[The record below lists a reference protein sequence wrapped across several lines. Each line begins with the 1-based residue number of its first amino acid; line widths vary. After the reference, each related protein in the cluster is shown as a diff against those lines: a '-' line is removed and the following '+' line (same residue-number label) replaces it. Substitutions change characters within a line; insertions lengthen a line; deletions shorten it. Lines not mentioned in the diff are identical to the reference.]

1 MFSVE
6 FLLASAGFFCFIEK
20 NYTLN
25 NHFRI
30 KKLPLYKFYSLFP
43 IFAMFKAYFDFS
55 RNERWGL
62 LVLVAIALTLF
73 TWPWLYPYFAPQ
85 KLEISPKWAEEAQ
98 AFNAQLAL
106 VEQEEDKYKTFS
118 NSYKNNY
125 SSYQRRDDD
134 NPNDAKTDNVVVEL
148 FVFNPNTATKEEF
161 IKLGLSEKVA
171 YSILNYREKGGQ
183 FRIKSDFSKIYT
195 LQPADFER
203 LLPYID
209 LPETKNL
216 TAQADTAKKFYNNN
230 PNANNFNS
238 INPNPSE
245 KYPQKAK
252 NNSVILDINKAQ
264 AADFEQLSGVGAGY
278 SNRIIKY
285 RESLGGFVKIEQ
297 IGEVYGLPDSVFQ
310 KIKANLSCPNPQPKL
325 INVNTATAEE
335 LKHPYLSFGQAKAIV
350 RYRERQGGRV
360 KNLDYLQTIMELDDQ
375 KKTAVRIRPYLKLD

>member
-1 MFSVE
+1 
-6 FLLASAGFFCFIEK
+6 
-20 NYTLN
+20 
-25 NHFRI
+25 
-30 KKLPLYKFYSLFP
+30 
-43 IFAMFKAYFDFS
+43 MFKSYFDFS

-62 LVLVAIALTLF
+62 ILLIIIAIGSF
-73 TWPWLYPYFAPQ
+73 LYPVLSPLFAPQ

-98 AFNAQLAL
+98 AFSAQLAI

-125 SSYQRRDDD
+125 SSYQRRDDSNETD
-134 NPNDAKTDNVVVEL
+134 TKTDNIEVEL

-183 FRIKSDFSKIYT
+183 FRIKSDFAKIYT

-209 LPETKNL
+209 LPETKNPAQV
-216 TAQADTAKKFYNNN
+216 AQADTAKKFYNNN
-230 PNANNFNS
+230 PNANNFNNL
-238 INPNPSE
+238 NPNPSE

-252 NNSVILDINKAQ
+252 NNSIVLDINKAQ
-264 AADFEQLSGVGAGY
+264 AADFEQLSGIGAGY

-285 RESLGGFVKIEQ
+285 RESLGGFVRIEQ
-297 IGEVYGLPDSVFQ
+297 IGEVYGLPDSIFQ
-310 KIKANLSCPNPQPKL
+310 RIKTNLSCPNPQPKL

-375 KKTAVRIRPYLKLD
+375 KKTAVRIKPYLKLD